1 MKRGNMNLTLEN
13 AKIEK
18 QWQEHLEAQQTE
30 EYFKIMKEMGII
42 ILNKLKV
49 SPEPLLKAVGLS

>member
-1 MKRGNMNLTLEN
+1 MNLTLEN